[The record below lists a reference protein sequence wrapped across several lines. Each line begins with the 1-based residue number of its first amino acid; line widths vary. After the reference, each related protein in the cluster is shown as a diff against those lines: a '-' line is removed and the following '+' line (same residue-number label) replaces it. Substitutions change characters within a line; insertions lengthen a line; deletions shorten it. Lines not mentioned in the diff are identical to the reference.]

1 MELISSSPLPCHT
14 QKAHKLCV
22 IIIFTLHKKKKPP
35 PEQLSK
41 RALIIYSNTEC
52 LSFELIFPSPPPKT
66 RRHQTLVVK
75 TSCSMRVKMRR
86 RTLQIIVISCNTQ
99 KIKVESSRE
108 RIVEN
113 CQRFSVVT
121 KNKNRH
127 ADKLIQGT
135 QCCAKQFYKVN

>member
-22 IIIFTLHKKKKPP
+22 IIIFTFHKKKKTSTRTTF
-35 PEQLSK
+35 QKSLNYLFQH
-41 RALIIYSNTEC
+41 RV
-52 LSFELIFPSPPPKT
+52 SFVPVDFFLPLPK
-66 RRHQTLVVK
+66 QLVVK
-75 TSCSMRVKMRR
+75 TSCSMRVKMRH

-99 KIKVESSRE
+99 KNKVESSRE

-113 CQRFSVVT
+113 CQRFSMIVT
-121 KNKNRH
+121 KNKSRH

-135 QCCAKQFYKVN
+135 